1 MKKLVVGMF
10 ALVMCAGMAMAGTR
24 YIKYT
29 CGHTEELGSIK
40 GADQYTNSSSK
51 CASCQAAAK
60 KEYCDTIYQYA
71 PRDVYDSSDCGSTN

>member
-1 MKKLVVGMF
+1 MKKVVIGMF

-40 GADQYTNSSSK
+40 GTDQYTNLSSK
-51 CASCQAAAK
+51 CASCQAAEK
-60 KEYCDTIYQYA
+60 KNFCDTIYKWA
-71 PRDVYDSSDCGSTN
+71 PRDEYDNSGCSSTN